1 MNNYIKPACALK
13 RKPDHVIL
21 HVGTNNFLRSTVT
34 EITARVAQDARIKIS
49 DLITRDDKQMQKEEY
64 VKSIK
69 H

>member
-1 MNNYIKPACALK
+1 M
-13 RKPDHVIL
+13 
-21 HVGTNNFLRSTVT
+21 T
-34 EITARVAQDARIKIS
+34 EITARVAQDARITIS